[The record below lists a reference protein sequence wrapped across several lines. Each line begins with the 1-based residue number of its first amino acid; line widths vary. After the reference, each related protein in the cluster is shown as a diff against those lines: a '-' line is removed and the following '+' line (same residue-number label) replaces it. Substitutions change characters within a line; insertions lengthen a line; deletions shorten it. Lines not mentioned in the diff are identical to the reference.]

1 LKSKIKTNGMKNLT
15 IKFAQLLVPIL
26 LIMLTDSCK
35 QDLVEPEFD
44 LNTFEGVIASG
55 GTFEAVTDSKIITPI
70 QSEADS
76 TINGA
81 EWTCK
86 REKVT
91 LTSGAED
98 FPLFNTAASVIYPG
112 SLLVGNSLENATPD
126 PIAVDRAGGTISYN
140 LNDGNPQSS
149 FSVDVVSK
157 SKVQDAMNNIIINS
171 TGKVPSNF
179 VFEYSEV
186 QSQQQLS
193 VELGI
198 NVKTLV
204 TKVGSKMNFS
214 SDKSYSRYLVKLT
227 QAYYTMSF
235 DLPSS
240 YDDLFAPNVE
250 PKDLSKYITSGSPGT
265 YISDV
270 TYGRIYYMLIE
281 STESSTDMAASINAS
296 FNGFVNKVSG
306 NVEVNTMKQMSNLKV
321 KVIAFGG
328 DAEGTISLSGET
340 DISIIADRLAASTK
354 IELGLPLSYVVRSIY
369 DNTIVN
375 VKLATEYDVIT
386 CVPSGPGTI
395 DFLDKQILNPAVSL
409 PYTTLSAD
417 INGDGLTDLVLNHKA
432 GNDNQIQIAMAQ
444 GNGTF
449 VLTQVQ
455 THPSIPAE
463 KWTTFQLKTGD
474 INGDKKADLIWNYVG
489 TNNRTYIAT
498 SKGDGTFEF
507 GDQLSFPN
515 SGWSNYKFF
524 IGDFNGDTYADAAW
538 NELNDTDNRLYTAFS
553 NGTTFDIANYKQY
566 INTINGWTSYTGQI
580 ADTNGDGKSDFVW
593 QRGPDPKAIN
603 TGVANGN
610 GTFTRYGYSIGS
622 GWANYQ
628 FQVGDINKDG
638 YDDMVFVKPANGST
652 KGTVNVFKA
661 INSGGIDNNR
671 VTTSL
676 LKGSLSNCKFYLA
689 DINADGAMDIVLNTL
704 NENGNTVNIGLSVNN
719 GTFNWDIA
727 SQYHPSTDES
737 WQQFNNRLFVGRSN
751 SDQKDDLIWVDES
764 AEMKIYVA
772 LAK

>member
-417 INGDGLTDLVLNHKA
+417 VNGDGLTDLVLNHKA

-553 NGTTFDIANYKQY
+553 NGTTLDIANYKQY

>member
-553 NGTTFDIANYKQY
+553 NGTTLDIANYKQY

>member
-417 INGDGLTDLVLNHKA
+417 VNGDGLTDLVLNHKA

-553 NGTTFDIANYKQY
+553 NGTTLDIANYKRY

-661 INSGGIDNNR
+661 ISSGGIDNNR

-737 WQQFNNRLFVGRSN
+737 WQQFNSRLFVGRSN